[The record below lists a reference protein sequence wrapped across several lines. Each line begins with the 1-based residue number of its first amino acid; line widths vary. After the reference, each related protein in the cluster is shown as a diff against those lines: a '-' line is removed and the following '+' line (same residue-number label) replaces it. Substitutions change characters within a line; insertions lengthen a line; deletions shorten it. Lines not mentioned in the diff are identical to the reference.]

1 MDSFS
6 SKNVSLIDDFKLVYI
21 NKGGACTMNSLLVNA
36 LKFRMQPVAILL
48 SDDKPEIGLHFKEGS
63 RRGCVASM
71 LVSASK
77 KNRVAYF
84 DRNSFGCPGGG
95 TGLGFGDCYGNFPI
109 DYLLS
114 TGNKEMAGQSGSS
127 FMMEGERF
135 YKTPE
140 LARKW
145 VDSLPF
151 IDVPAKYV
159 VFKPW
164 EQITEQ
170 DKPELI
176 VFFANAD
183 QLSALVVMADYNR
196 GANQSITAPFG
207 AACQPILFGF
217 AEAKKDHPRGVIGFF
232 DISKRSIVDRE
243 TLTFTVPF
251 RLFQEM
257 EAGVEGSFLK
267 MHVWEKLQER
277 Q

>member
-1 MDSFS
+1 MHSQ
-6 SKNVSLIDDFKLVYI
+6 
-21 NKGGACTMNSLLVNA
+21 LVND
-36 LKFRMQPVAILL
+36 LKLKMQPVAVMLTVN
-48 SDDKPEIGLHFKEGS
+48 KPEDGLHFKEGS

-77 KNRVAYF
+77 KNRMAYF
-84 DRNSFGCPGGG
+84 DRKSYGCPGGG
-95 TGLGFGDCYGNFPI
+95 TGLGFGDRYGKFRV
-109 DYLLS
+109 DCLLS
-114 TGNKEMAGQSGSS
+114 TGNEEIAAEMGGNSS
-127 FMMEGERF
+127 YMMEGERF
-135 YKTPE
+135 YKNPE

-145 VDSLPF
+145 VDSLPMT
-151 IDVPAKYV
+151 DVPAEYV

-164 EQITEQ
+164 DQITEQ

-183 QLSALVVMADYNR
+183 QLSALIVMADFNR
-196 GANQSITAPFG
+196 GTNQSTTAPFG

-217 AEAKKDHPRGVIGFF
+217 AEAKKENPRGVIGFF

-251 RLFQEM
+251 KMFQEM
-257 EAGVEGSFLK
+257 EAGVEESFLK
-267 MHVWEKLQER
+267 MHVWQKLQER